1 MSRLAWL
8 GAALGL
14 GLCLAGG
21 APPAHADESAPEV
34 ERPATAAPAAAQ
46 AQTPAEVAP
55 QIVEYDPWEG
65 FNRKIFAFNDGL
77 DTWVL
82 EPTARGWAYITPQPM
97 RTGFSNFFNNLRFPV
112 NFVNNVFQLKLF
124 DASQDVAR
132 FVVNTAIGGAGF
144 LDPASDLGLRQS
156 YEDFGQTMAHWGTP
170 AGPYFVLPIL
180 GPSTVRDTA
189 GLPVDAAATIYPFF
203 VSAAVTIGP
212 RILDVINT
220 RAAFLSEVAEAK
232 EASFDYYVFVRNAYL
247 QRRQA
252 LIEDRAE
259 KDKTYDD
266 SLYEIVD

>member
-1 MSRLAWL
+1 MARLAWL

-14 GLCLAGG
+14 GLCLA
-21 APPAHADESAPEV
+21 ADARSARAEESAPPDPTPV
-34 ERPATAAPAAAQ
+34 EGAPATAPP
-46 AQTPAEVAP
+46 TEVAAP
-55 QIVEYDPWEG
+55 VSEYDPWEG
-65 FNRKIFAFNDGL
+65 FNRRIFAFNDGL

-82 EPTARGWAYITPQPM
+82 EPAAKGWVWITPQPM
-97 RTGFSNFFNNLRFPV
+97 RTGFSNFFQNLRFPV
-112 NFVNNVFQLKLF
+112 NFVNNVFQLKLL

-132 FVVNTAIGGAGF
+132 FVVNTAIGGVGF

-156 YEDFGQTMAHWGTP
+156 YEDFGQTMARWGTP
-170 AGPYFVLPIL
+170 AGPYFVIPVL

-189 GLPVDAAATIYPFF
+189 GIPVDAAATIYPFF

-212 RILDVINT
+212 RIIDVVNT
-220 RAAFLSEVAEAK
+220 RAAFLSEVSEAK
-232 EASFDYYVFVRNAYL
+232 EASFDYYVFVRNAFL

-259 KDKTYDD
+259 KDTTYDD

>member
-8 GAALGL
+8 GVGVGL
-14 GLCLAGG
+14 GLCLAVDARSARAEG
-21 APPAHADESAPEV
+21 APPAE
-34 ERPATAAPAAAQ
+34 AAP
-46 AQTPAEVAP
+46 V
-55 QIVEYDPWEG
+55 VSEYDPWEG

-82 EPTARGWAYITPQPM
+82 EPTAKGWTFITPSPV
-97 RTGFSNFFNNLRFPV
+97 RTGFTNFFTNLRFPV
-112 NFVNNVFQLKLF
+112 NFVNNVFQLKLI

-132 FVVNTAIGGAGF
+132 FVVNTMIGGAGF

-156 YEDFGQTMAHWGTP
+156 YEDFGQTMAHYGMP

-203 VSAAVTIGP
+203 VSAIITIGP
-212 RILDVINT
+212 RIIDVINT
-220 RAAFLSEVAEAK
+220 RASFLKEVDEAK
-232 EASFDYYVFVRNAYL
+232 EAAFDYYVFVRNAYL

-259 KDKTYDD
+259 KDTTYDD

>member
-8 GAALGL
+8 GVALGL
-14 GLCLAGG
+14 GLGLAVDGRPLRAEDG
-21 APPAHADESAPEV
+21 APDVPAPAPE
-34 ERPATAAPAAAQ
+34 PAR
-46 AQTPAEVAP
+46 VS
-55 QIVEYDPWEG
+55 EYDPWEG

-82 EPTARGWAYITPQPM
+82 EPTAKGWAYITPQPM
-97 RTGFSNFFNNLRFPV
+97 RAGFSNFFQNLRFPV
-112 NFVNNVFQLKLF
+112 NFVNNIFQLKLL

-132 FVVNTAIGGAGF
+132 FVVNTAIGGVGF
-144 LDPASDLGLRQS
+144 LDPASDLGLHQS

-170 AGPYFVLPIL
+170 AGPYFVVPVL

-212 RILDVINT
+212 RIIDVVNT
-220 RAAFLSEVAEAK
+220 RARFLQEVSEAK

-252 LIEDRAE
+252 LIEDRTE
-259 KDKTYDD
+259 KDTTYDD

>member
-8 GAALGL
+8 GVGLGL
-14 GLCLAGG
+14 GLCLGVDARSLR
-21 APPAHADESAPEV
+21 AEEPTPTESAP
-34 ERPATAAPAAAQ
+34 ADAPAADA
-46 AQTPAEVAP
+46 PASAP
-55 QIVEYDPWEG
+55 AAIAEYDPWEG

-82 EPTARGWAYITPQPM
+82 EPTAKGWVYITPQPV
-97 RTGFSNFFNNLRFPV
+97 RTGFSNFFTNLRFPV
-112 NFVNNVFQLKLF
+112 NFVNNVFQLKLL

-132 FVVNTAIGGAGF
+132 FIVNTAIGGVGF

-156 YEDFGQTMAHWGTP
+156 YEDFGQTMGHYGAP
-170 AGPYFVLPIL
+170 AGPYFVLPVL

-203 VSAAVTIGP
+203 VGAAVTIGP
-212 RILDVINT
+212 RIIDVINT
-220 RAAFLSEVAEAK
+220 RAAFLDEVADAK
-232 EASFDYYVFVRNAYL
+232 AASFDYYVFVRNAYL
-247 QRRQA
+247 QRRRA

-259 KDKTYDD
+259 KDTTYDD